1 MLCSLM
7 DDKVTVPSQPLPSLG
22 PSSSRGPTSHSLLI
36 RTKAESN
43 LPARG
48 PDPADISPLNLPS
61 CLILLLFKQISH
73 CYLQRKAHRPEGS
86 HPGS

>member
-36 RTKAESN
+36 RTKAEST
-43 LPARG
+43 LPACG
-48 PDPADISPLNLPS
+48 PDSCRHFPLESPFLPY
-61 CLILLLFKQISH
+61 F
-73 CYLQRKAHRPEGS
+73 AAV
-86 HPGS
+86 